1 MFKFIVFG
9 YLDPGSG
16 SLVLQVIIGG
26 LAAFFF
32 ALKTYWTGIKKFFMG
47 KKGEEK
53 KP

>member
-1 MFKFIVFG
+1 MFKYIVFG

-26 LAAFFF
+26 LAASFLAIKTFWGRIKAFF
-32 ALKTYWTGIKKFFMG
+32 AG
-47 KKGEEK
+47 KKDSEK